1 MPSGCFFRMAAF
13 CIAVVVL
20 TAGSTELT
28 ASAAELT
35 ASSTEFY
42 VNVATGNDAN
52 SGTSPNAAFA
62 TLTAAQRAVRGALGA
77 SPPLAGGDVLTVSI
91 APGSYALAAP
101 LVFGAADSAP
111 AGASVLWTGDG
122 AGVVSVNGGGLLDP
136 AKQTWKNVS
145 AAAATAAAAAAAA
158 GAGAAPQQQQ
168 QQQQACAADYGTST
182 PCCGQPG
189 KPVAPQ
195 YICPAGA
202 PVCSGYVYGQ
212 HYGTC
217 GAARTP
223 FTLWATDISAT
234 LGAGAGG
241 GAGGF
246 GGRHLWVGGQRAP
259 RTTLD
264 GAGRATL
271 FQGSSGSDA
280 GFQLAAG
287 AASALA
293 LAWPAGG
300 AGVEFVY
307 PQQGSPWTEPRCA
320 VANVTAGGQGSGGG
334 GAGNSAGRAAGAF
347 IHMMQPCFTNL
358 RNKPCRQGAK
368 SAPDI
373 VENVGAA
380 AIGAPRE
387 WALDS
392 RTGILTLALSDEDAP
407 AGPGAV
413 GAPAVVAPLLETL
426 LEATDV
432 ANVAFENL
440 TFEHATWLRPA
451 QGDGYVEQQ
460 TGACLLGSDFAR
472 NSDCTGAGADARWY
486 KSPGNLRVR
495 NGSAVAFRGCEFRAL
510 GGNGLDIGGGS
521 HGCSVAG
528 CLFRDISG
536 AAVQIGAFDTAHE
549 ADPALQDT
557 GNSIS
562 DTVINRAAAEYRGA
576 AGISVGYTAGTSIT
590 HCDVHNLTYG
600 AISVGWGWSRTKE
613 TPYVGRT
620 TIAFNAVHD
629 YKQLLNDGGGIYM
642 LGTQN
647 GSKIHGNHVYHQGTS
662 SSGAL
667 YPDEGSAYSEWFGN
681 VVEDIPRSNWLHL
694 WNPSIHDIPV
704 HGNWVDTA
712 QFLNHG
718 TNCPMS
724 NNTVFTPGKP
734 PAEAQ
739 AIIDAAGPRPGM
751 NRFRG

>member
-1 MPSGCFFRMAAF
+1 MAAF
-13 CIAVVVL
+13 CIAAAVL
-20 TAGSTELT
+20 G
-28 ASAAELT
+28 
-35 ASSTEFY
+35 STEFY

-52 SGTSPNAAFA
+52 NGTSPNAAFA

-77 SPPLAGGDVLTVSI
+77 SPPLAGGDVLTVSV

-111 AGASVLWTGDG
+111 AGASVLWKGDG

-136 AKQTWKNVS
+136 AQAWRNIS
-145 AAAATAAAAAAAA
+145 AAAAAAAVTGA
-158 GAGAAPQQQQ
+158 GAGQQQQ
-168 QQQQACAADYGTST
+168 DCAANYGTTS

-195 YICPAGA
+195 YVCPAGA
-202 PVCSGYVYGQ
+202 PACSGYLYDQ
-212 HYGTC
+212 HYGKC
-217 GAARTP
+217 GAAAAP
-223 FTLWATDISAT
+223 FTLWATNLSAA
-234 LGAGAGG
+234 LGG
-241 GAGGF
+241 GARSGGF

-293 LAWPAGG
+293 LAWPAAG

-307 PQQGSPWTEPRCA
+307 PQQGSPWTEARCA
-320 VANVTAGGQGSGGG
+320 VANVTAGRQGGG
-334 GAGNSAGRAAGAF
+334 GGGAAGAF

-358 RNKPCRQGAK
+358 RNKPCGQGAK

-407 AGPGAV
+407 AGPGAA
-413 GAPAVVAPLLETL
+413 GAPEVVAPLLETL
-426 LEATDV
+426 LEATGV

-460 TGACLLGSDFAR
+460 TGACILGNDFAR
-472 NSDCTGAGADARWY
+472 NGDCAGAGADARWY
-486 KSPGNLRVR
+486 KSPGNLLVR
-495 NGSAVAFRGCEFRAL
+495 NSSAVAFRGCEFRAL

-528 CLFRDISG
+528 CRFRDISG

-562 DTVINRAAAEYRGA
+562 DTVVNRAAAEYRGA

-629 YKQLLNDGGGIYM
+629 YKQLLNDGGGVYM

-647 GSKIHGNHVYHQGTS
+647 GSVIHGNHVYHQGTS

-681 VVEDIPRSNWLHL
+681 VVEDVPHSNWLHL

-704 HGNWVDTA
+704 HDNWVDTA

-724 NNTVFTPGKP
+724 NNTVFAPGKP

-751 NRFRG
+751 NRFLD